1 MMFFVKQLYAEWV
14 GVMNPSK
21 DECTSG
27 TCVFLVIDKDRR
39 DQLIKYDP
47 SLAEMISLERC
58 LIRSLP
64 NRTDYID
71 FVRGKINE
79 KRQTIG

>member
-1 MMFFVKQLYAEWV
+1 MFFVKQLYAEWV
-14 GVMNPSK
+14 GVMNPAK

-27 TCVFLVIDKDRR
+27 ACVFLVTDSARR
-39 DQLIKYDP
+39 NQLIKYNP
-47 SLAEMISLERC
+47 SLAEMITLERC
-58 LIRSLP
+58 LMRCLP
-64 NRTDYID
+64 KRTDYIE